1 MLGFFADHIYIIIL
15 IIIKKSHVTMTLNNG
30 IMSYN
35 TKSTGDKNMI
45 CFKPKNENINLD
57 LNLDIK
63 LYYCGT
69 GDCENNFSWG
79 PGIKDHYKLHYI
91 HSGSGTFKSEDTT
104 YHLSK
109 GEGFLV
115 CPNVLV
121 SYKPDLKDPWNYSWV
136 AFNGVNAETYLNR
149 ANLNTSTPIYKCTQE
164 DHMNSCFR
172 AIFDSTKCEKSMD
185 LKSISNFYNLL
196 SILIEETGVISID
209 NTSTKRQEIYIKQAI
224 EFIDTNYSRKISI
237 EEIAGYVGINRK
249 YLSQLF
255 SDILNIPP
263 QNYLINFRL
272 QKACDLLTSSSL
284 SINEISNSIGYN
296 DPFIFSKIF
305 KKYKGIS
312 PTSYRGNSL
321 D

>member
-1 MLGFFADHIYIIIL
+1 
-15 IIIKKSHVTMTLNNG
+15 
-30 IMSYN
+30 
-35 TKSTGDKNMI
+35 MI
-45 CFKPKNENINLD
+45 CFKPKNENIHLD

-69 GDCENNFSWG
+69 GDCENDFSWG
-79 PGIKDHYKLHYI
+79 PGIKDHYKLHYV
-91 HSGSGTFKSEDTT
+91 HSGRGILKVGDTS
-104 YHLSK
+104 YHLEK
-109 GEGFLV
+109 GNGFLI
-115 CPNVLV
+115 CPNILV
-121 SYKPDLKDPWNYSWV
+121 SYKPVSEEPWNYSWV

-149 ANLNTSTPIYKCTQE
+149 ANLNATNPVFKCTQE
-164 DHMNSCFR
+164 DHINNCFK

-185 LKSISNFYNLL
+185 LKSLSNFYDLL
-196 SILIEETGVISID
+196 SILIDETRVLTTD
-209 NTSTKRQEIYIKQAI
+209 NNSTKHQDTYIKQAI

-296 DPFIFSKIF
+296 DPFLFSKIF
-305 KKYKGIS
+305 KKYKGVS
-312 PTSYRGNSL
+312 PTGYRVSGT
-321 D
+321 

>member
-1 MLGFFADHIYIIIL
+1 
-15 IIIKKSHVTMTLNNG
+15 
-30 IMSYN
+30 
-35 TKSTGDKNMI
+35 MI
-45 CFKPKNENINLD
+45 CFKPKNENINLE

-69 GDCENNFSWG
+69 GDCENDFSWG
-79 PGIKDHYKLHYI
+79 PGIKDHYKLHYV
-91 HSGSGTFKSEDTT
+91 HSGRGIFKAGDTI

-109 GEGFLV
+109 GDVFLI

-121 SYKPDLKDPWNYSWV
+121 SYKPASEEPWNYSWV

-149 ANLNTSTPIYKCTQE
+149 ANLNSNNPVFKCTQE
-164 DHMNSCFR
+164 DHINNCFQD
-172 AIFDSTKCEKSMD
+172 IFDATKCEKSMD
-185 LKSISNFYNLL
+185 LKSLSSFYNLL
-196 SILIEETGVISID
+196 SILVEETKVDTTGK
-209 NTSTKRQEIYIKQAI
+209 NSTKHQETYIKQAI

-237 EEIAGYVGINRK
+237 EEIASYVGINRK

-255 SDILNIPP
+255 SDILNVSP

-296 DPFIFSKIF
+296 DPFLFSKIF
-305 KKYKGIS
+305 KKHKEVS
-312 PTSYRGNSL
+312 PKVYRINSVKTP
-321 D
+321 